1 MSGESLKLV
10 STVSSGGNWPRHV
23 ALDPGENWFYVSN
36 QRSGTVTWLP
46 RDPATGLPGAVAG
59 NLAVGSVNSVYFA

>member
-1 MSGESLKLV
+1 V
-10 STVSSGGNWPRHV
+10 PTGGNWPRHV
-23 ALDPGENWFYVSN
+23 ALDPSESWFYVSN

-59 NLAVGSVNSVYFA
+59 QLAVGSVNSVYFAS